1 MFWFIF
7 RIIKPVSQ
15 LSGSPSIGFTAKYF
29 KHLVLYKQ
37 CRHFLQPF
45 PEKLPIQLPAY
56 HFHVTPC
63 ALKKGKSLKQSKM
76 KVVVRPVDVEEVIDL
91 NEINGQLQS
100 FIENLQ
106 EDFLRDYRIGSDV
119 AVFEKFPVVV
129 DNEQV
134 LLSDIAQITKEFPR
148 LVVIDMVAYPE
159 LIKDVV
165 NSLQAS
171 DLNVNP
177 VADGSLIKVQ
187 VSQATTEYRKQVVSK
202 ADKRAKTCK
211 SEMRQYIAK
220 EIKAF
225 RNLEV
230 SDNMKK
236 IVTEQLAIYLDYHLP
251 QVDNIFKAKEA
262 ALLAP

>member
-1 MFWFIF
+1 
-7 RIIKPVSQ
+7 
-15 LSGSPSIGFTAKYF
+15 
-29 KHLVLYKQ
+29 
-37 CRHFLQPF
+37 
-45 PEKLPIQLPAY
+45 
-56 HFHVTPC
+56 
-63 ALKKGKSLKQSKM
+63 M

-262 ALLAP
+262 ALLAPWHHKSVSLDESRLYYLYRWRYAIMGKAIMMDLMQRWSGVGTEFPHLFTLVTLLEDFEFSFQFLRVVPGEA